1 MIDCKNLIHPFKN
14 DPGTSQRN
22 RIDPELL
29 SSKTSIDNRSLADLL
44 DFFVQLSRHVQYYD
58 ENLKISDWQEFFS
71 SSLPFTLAAISKYNR
86 KQAENRF
93 IAQRKRF
100 LKKPSKAGLYLEL
113 RSIFVIIK
121 KIDRW
126 YHQVAG
132 KETALEPVMEK
143 MMKDKLGT
151 TLKLFISYANAAT
164 NKFGTKA
171 IDFTSLAAHPVW
183 MLTATDLT
191 KEDTSYLSAGNTY
204 YKKLLGLYDK
214 IYQLLQTIH
223 DAIKLFSVSA
233 EMGLEQSLIPLQ
245 EELKEKHPP
254 HLAIIFA
261 FFKLFKYLQDDL
273 NSFTKKNILIIFI
286 SRFLN

>member
-121 KIDRW
+121 KKLI
-126 YHQVAG
+126 AG
-132 KETALEPVMEK
+132 IT
-143 MMKDKLGT
+143 
-151 TLKLFISYANAAT
+151 
-164 NKFGTKA
+164 
-171 IDFTSLAAHPVW
+171 
-183 MLTATDLT
+183 
-191 KEDTSYLSAGNTY
+191 
-204 YKKLLGLYDK
+204 
-214 IYQLLQTIH
+214 
-223 DAIKLFSVSA
+223 
-233 EMGLEQSLIPLQ
+233 
-245 EELKEKHPP
+245 
-254 HLAIIFA
+254 
-261 FFKLFKYLQDDL
+261 
-273 NSFTKKNILIIFI
+273 
-286 SRFLN
+286 R